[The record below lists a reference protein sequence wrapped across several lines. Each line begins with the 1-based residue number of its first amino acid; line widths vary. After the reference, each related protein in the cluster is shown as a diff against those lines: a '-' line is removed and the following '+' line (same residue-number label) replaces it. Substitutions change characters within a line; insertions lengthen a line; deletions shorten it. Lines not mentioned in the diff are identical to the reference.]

1 MRTGLSFTVSRED
14 RSRLETV
21 ISHPSSPQKHVW
33 RCRIVLLSADGAGT
47 ASIMAATGKS
57 KTCVWRWQERFM
69 AEGVDGLPREK
80 TRPPGTPRTSD
91 EKVVEV
97 IRLTREPPPHEAT
110 HWTIRA
116 MGKAVGLAASTVREI
131 WKAHGLSPHRWRQF
145 KLSTD
150 RAFAE
155 KLRDVVGLY
164 VSPPAHAVVLS
175 VDEKSQIQAL
185 DRTQPGLPLKKG
197 RGPTMTHDY
206 KRNGTTTLFA
216 ALNVLDGSVIG
227 QNMQRHRHQEFIHFL
242 NQIERD
248 VPEGKTVHVILDNY
262 CTHKHS
268 KVRAWLAR
276 HPRWTFHFI
285 PTSSSWLNAVDL
297 RRENG
302 PPDRFLILL
311 IFAKLTRRR
320 LKHGVFHSVV
330 DLQAAINRFIA
341 EHNTT
346 EAKPFVWRADPDDII
361 AARNR
366 GFQML
371 DSIH

>member
-1 MRTGLSFTVSRED
+1 MWMRTGISFTVSASD
-14 RSRLETV
+14 RKRLEAIV
-21 ISHPSSPQKHVW
+21 SHPASPQKHVW
-33 RCRIVLLSADGAGT
+33 RCRIVLLSADGPGAH
-47 ASIMAATGKS
+47 AIMAATGKAKNS
-57 KTCVWRWQERFM
+57 VWRWPERFM

-80 TRPPGTPRTSD
+80 SRPPGIPKTTD
-91 EKVVEV
+91 EKVAEI
-97 IRLTREPPPHEAT
+97 IRLTHEATPHEAT

-116 MGKAVGLAASTVREI
+116 MGNAVGVAASTVRKV
-131 WKAHGLSPHRWRQF
+131 WQAHGLSPHRWRQF
-145 KLSTD
+145 KLSND
-150 RAFAE
+150 PAFAA
-155 KLRDVVGLY
+155 KLHDVVGLY

-175 VDEKSQIQAL
+175 LDEKSRIQAL

-227 QNMQRHRHQEFIHFL
+227 QNMQRHRHQEFIRFL

-248 VPEGKTVHVILDNY
+248 IPAGKVIHVILDNY
-262 CTHKHS
+262 CTHKHE
-268 KVRAWLAR
+268 KVCAWLAR
-276 HPRWTFHFI
+276 HPRWTFHFV
-285 PTSSSWLNAVDL
+285 PTSSSWLNAV
-297 RRENG
+297 EG
-302 PPDRFLILL
+302 F
-311 IFAKLTRRR
+311 FAKLTRRR
-320 LKHGVFHSVV
+320 LKHGVFHSVI

-341 EHNTT
+341 EHNEN
-346 EAKPFVWRADPDDII
+346 EAKPFTWRADPDEII

>member
-1 MRTGLSFTVSRED
+1 MRTGISFIVSAED
-14 RSRLETV
+14 RSRLEEV
-21 ISHPSSPQKHVW
+21 ISGPSSLQKHVW
-33 RCRIVLLSADGAGT
+33 RCRIVLLSADGLGT
-47 ASIMAATGKS
+47 ASIMAATGKAKNS
-57 KTCVWRWQERFM
+57 VWRWQERFM
-69 AEGVDGLPREK
+69 REGVDGLLREK
-80 TRPPGTPRTSD
+80 TRPAGKPKTSD
-91 EKVVEV
+91 ATISEV
-97 IRLTREPPPHEAT
+97 IRLTQVPPPHEAT
-110 HWTIRA
+110 HWTVRA
-116 MGKAVGLAASTVREI
+116 MGKAVGLAASTVRAI

-145 KLSTD
+145 KLSND
-150 RAFAE
+150 PAFVA
-155 KLRDVVGLY
+155 KLKDVVGLY

-197 RGPTMTHDY
+197 RGPSMTHDY

-227 QNMQRHRHQEFIHFL
+227 QNMQRHRHQEFIRFL

-248 VPEGKTVHVILDNY
+248 VPADKAIHVILDNY
-262 CTHKHS
+262 CTHKHA
-268 KVRAWLAR
+268 KVQAWLAR

-285 PTSSSWLNAVDL
+285 PTSSSWLNAV
-297 RRENG
+297 EG
-302 PPDRFLILL
+302 F
-311 IFAKLTRRR
+311 FAKLTRRR

-330 DLQAAINRFIA
+330 DLQAAINRFIT
-341 EHNTT
+341 EHNIT